1 MARNSKMISS
11 NITNTTAKIDPERG
25 LTQSQQWERRMAI
38 LILRLA
44 CGQLTALL
52 ADGLSIGPLSVKAEV
67 ENRLDTEW

>member
-1 MARNSKMISS
+1 
-11 NITNTTAKIDPERG
+11 
-25 LTQSQQWERRMAI
+25 MAI